1 MNIVEEYIN
10 RNKQLVILISGF
22 SGSGKTVL
30 SRSLLKD
37 INRNNKKYEFTF
49 LNLND
54 FFKSEDEYKDI
65 IEVGDL
71 KVVDWDS
78 PDSINWSEFN
88 KKEIVLKQMALLYQ
102 DLRFLKIK

>member
-22 SGSGKTVL
+22 SGSGKSVL
-30 SRSLLKD
+30 ARSLLKD

-54 FFKSEDEYKDI
+54 FLI
-65 IEVGDL
+65 IQISAGFHL
-71 KVVDWDS
+71 SS
-78 PDSINWSEFN
+78 P
-88 KKEIVLKQMALLYQ
+88 EIPLP
-102 DLRFLKIK
+102 FLC